1 MANEF
6 KNRKKSKKKKATS
19 SRQSVQEWGEIILF
33 AIVLIP
39 LLNMFALQSY
49 AIPTSSMEGS
59 MLVGDKLFVS
69 KFHYGARIPMT
80 PLSIPFLHSTIPYT
94 TANCYSEAIQLP
106 YMRLPGLE
114 DVDNGDIVVFNFP
127 DGDTSTVYY
136 GSQVS
141 YRQLTRQ
148 MPNNISK
155 KQKEAKIDQQFGLIT
170 RPVDKRDNYVK
181 RCIAMPGDSLL
192 IKDAQIFINGKH
204 QEDPKDVQFEYE
216 INPPTQ
222 LSQRLIDKLKIRDR
236 KPDRSM
242 TPSSIFMMN
251 DQVKQ
256 IESLRGVESVKKKVF
271 PAGYMPPRSG
281 PPYPFQVDY
290 GWNRDNMGPIW
301 VPKKGS
307 TIELNEANYIMYER
321 CFRDYENNPGFRWKS
336 GQAFLDGKPVDSYT
350 FQMNYYWMM
359 GDNRHNS
366 QDSRFWGFVPEDHIL
381 GKPIF
386 VWLSTHPGT
395 WKPNWEKC
403 MRGVE

>member
-6 KNRKKSKKKKATS
+6 KTRKNKKGSKKKGDF
-19 SRQSVQEWGEIILF
+19 RQSILEWGEIILF
-33 AIVLIP
+33 ALVLIP

-80 PLSIPFLHSTIPYT
+80 PLSIPFMHSTFPGST
-94 TANCYSEAIQLP
+94 TNCYTEAISLP

-114 DVDNGDIVVFNFP
+114 AINNGDIVVFNFP
-127 DGDTSTVYY
+127 DGDTTTVKY

-148 MPNNISK
+148 MGK
-155 KQKEAKIDQQFGLIT
+155 ERVAKQFDVIT

-181 RCIAMPGDSLL
+181 RCVAMAGDSLV
-192 IKDAQIFINGKH
+192 IKEGQVYINGGL
-204 QEDPKDVQFEYE
+204 QTDPKDVQYEYE
-216 INPPTQ
+216 ITPPTQ
-222 LSQRLIDKLKIRDR
+222 LSKRLIEKIKIRDR
-236 KPDRSM
+236 KPNGSM
-242 TPSSIFMMN
+242 TPTSIMLMN

-256 IESLRGVESVKKKVF
+256 IEALRGVQSVTKKIL
-271 PAGYMPPRSG
+271 PPGYTDRNSG
-281 PPYPFQVDY
+281 PPFPFQVDY

-307 TIELNEANYIMYER
+307 SIELNEANYIMYER
-321 CFRDYENNPGFRWKS
+321 CFKDYENNPGFRWKA

-350 FQMNYYWMM
+350 FEMDYYWMM

-366 QDSRFWGFVPEDHIL
+366 QDSRFWGFVPEDHVL

-395 WKPNWEKC
+395 YRPNWSKC